1 MLFWIEVSDKRK
13 EMAGGSQIII
23 SDEGIT
29 ISTNG
34 KILYK
39 AGQHK
44 FESSERVVRVKSL
57 KKD

>member
-1 MLFWIEVSDKRK
+1 MEVSDKRK